1 MRATSHVR
9 RYSELIMLPT
19 FEERFA
25 YLKLSDGKVGADTF
39 GHLRWLNQLFYT
51 STDYRKLRRDLI
63 IRDFGG
69 DMGLKD
75 FPIDSRRIILHHMN
89 PIDDDDIINR
99 SPYAWDPEYIICV
112 SQDTHNAIHFGTDV
126 DYTRSIIER
135 RPNDTCPWKQ

>member
-1 MRATSHVR
+1 MRTTSHVR

-39 GHLRWLNQLFYT
+39 GHLRWLNQMFYT
-51 STDYRKLRRDLI
+51 STAYRKLRRDLI

-89 PIDDDDIINR
+89 PIDDDDIVNR

-112 SQDTHNAIHFGTDV
+112 SQDTHNAIHFGTDNKF
-126 DYTRSIIER
+126 TRAIADR
-135 RPNDTCPWKQ
+135 KPNDTCPWKL